1 MLYLLVDFEIQKYYQ
16 NKPQFEYVYSIN
28 NLQKLLVEQHILDGY
43 TNIGTHWI
51 ACYAKNNDIT
61 YFNSFGVEQR
71 RFSIPEEIK

>member
-1 MLYLLVDFEIQKYYQ
+1 MLYLLIDFEIQKYYQ

-43 TNIGTHWI
+43 TNIGTHGI